1 MTTLTIRIDEKLK
14 TKAALEADRLGVSLT
29 LIVQN
34 ALQTFVK
41 SPKIVIGKVE
51 TMVVTPK
58 IQKKMDKI
66 AGLLAKR

>member
-14 TKAALEADRLGVSLT
+14 TKAALEADKLGVTLT

-34 ALQTFVK
+34 ALKSFVE
-41 SPKIVIGKVE
+41 SPKLVIGEVE
-51 TMVVTPK
+51 TIVVTPK
-58 IQKKMDKI
+58 LQNKMDKI